1 MEPGR
6 CAIVED
12 TVTGAMAGVAAGAT
26 VFGYSTGE
34 SGHSGPGP
42 LLSVGAVRVFS
53 DMSELPALLS
63 GYGLQA
69 A

>member
-1 MEPGR
+1 
-6 CAIVED
+6 
-12 TVTGAMAGVAAGAT
+12 
-26 VFGYSTGE
+26 
-34 SGHSGPGP
+34 

-53 DMSELPALLS
+53 DMAELPALLS

>member
-1 MEPGR
+1 M
-6 CAIVED
+6 
-12 TVTGAMAGVAAGAT
+12 
-26 VFGYSTGE
+26 FGYSTGE

-42 LLSVGAVRVFS
+42 LLSVGAVKVFS
-53 DMSELPALLS
+53 DMAELPALLS